1 MGYLKH
7 AHKGFEI
14 DQPGKDSYRI
24 RRTGVLQT
32 IVAGS
37 GQVAV
42 IDDADA
48 EPALD
53 DVIARYAR
61 EDLDV
66 LVVEGFKRSA
76 LPKIE
81 VARAAVSRELV
92 CGGDPDLIAVV
103 CDFEPPPGVRHFA
116 LDDAG
121 GVAALVASR
130 VR

>member
-14 DQPGKDSYRI
+14 DQPGKDSYRM

-42 IDDADA
+42 IDDAEA
-48 EPALD
+48 APGLEQ
-53 DVIARYAR
+53 VIARYLR
-61 EDLDV
+61 DDLDV
-66 LVVEGFKRSA
+66 LVVEGFKRSS

-81 VARAAVSRELV
+81 VARAALSRELV
-92 CGGDPDLIAVV
+92 CAGDPDLIAVV
-103 CDFEPPPGVRHFA
+103 SDFVPPAAVSHFA
-116 LDDAG
+116 LDDAN
-121 GVAALVASR
+121 GVATLIASR
-130 VR
+130 VP